1 MQNSYSTIKLTFLS
15 LKEHILFKP
24 AKIFNFILFSAAV
37 QFTQKT
43 NICWVGIK
51 IRVWVKGVKR
61 IPIGVRR
68 DHYAI
73 VEIFTSANMT
83 MMELDK

>member
-1 MQNSYSTIKLTFLS
+1 MWILTFLDNS
-15 LKEHILFKP
+15 ALFICRVGV
-24 AKIFNFILFSAAV
+24 KIGV
-37 QFTQKT
+37 
-43 NICWVGIK
+43 
-51 IRVWVKGVKR
+51 RVEGVKR

-73 VEIFTSANMT
+73 EKIFTSANMT